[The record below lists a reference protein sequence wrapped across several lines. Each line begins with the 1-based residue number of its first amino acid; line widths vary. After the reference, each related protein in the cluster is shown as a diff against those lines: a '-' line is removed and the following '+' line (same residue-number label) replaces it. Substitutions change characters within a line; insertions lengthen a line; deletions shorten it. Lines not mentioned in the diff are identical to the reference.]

1 MQAFI
6 RLITSQPQL
15 LVDHAEAYA
24 DLLATEM
31 RNISGAWKRRALLNI
46 VALVCMMAAVI
57 FAGVAIMLWAVV
69 PQTQIQAPWALIVTP
84 LLPFAIAIACLL
96 IARSPSESHSFDTVR
111 EQVKADMVMLREMNA
126 S

>member
-6 RLITSQPQL
+6 RLITTQPQL

-24 DLLATEM
+24 DLLATEA
-31 RNISGAWKRRALLNI
+31 RNISGAWKRRALLNV
-46 VALVCMMAAVI
+46 VALVCMIAAVI

-69 PQTQIQAPWALIVTP
+69 PEAQIQAPWALIITP
-84 LLPFAIAIACLL
+84 LLPLAIAIACLL
-96 IARSPSESHSFDTVR
+96 MARLPSESNAFDTLR
-111 EQVKADMVMLREMNA
+111 QQVKADMVMLRQMNA

>member
-24 DLLATEM
+24 DLLATEV

-46 VALVCMMAAVI
+46 VALACMMAALI

-69 PQTQIQAPWALIVTP
+69 PQSQIQAPWALIATP
-84 LLPFAIAIACLL
+84 LLPFVMAIACLL
-96 IARSPSESHSFDTVR
+96 MAKRPSENNAFVAVR
-111 EQVKADMVMLREMNA
+111 EQLKADRVMLREMNA
-126 S
+126 

>member
-24 DLLATEM
+24 DLLATEA
-31 RNISGAWKRRALLNI
+31 RNISGAWKRRALLNV
-46 VALVCMMAAVI
+46 VALVCMIAAVI

-69 PQTQIQAPWALIVTP
+69 PEAQIQAPWALIITP
-84 LLPFAIAIACLL
+84 LLPLAIAIACLL
-96 IARSPSESHSFDTVR
+96 MARLPSESNAFDTLR
-111 EQVKADMVMLREMNA
+111 QQVKADMVMLRQMNA